1 MRRYILL
8 NLKFII
14 ISSQQI
20 QFLSTCPYK
29 VCLGNNFPFFPEVL
43 FFEVRSETGPHFLR
57 HIRLRFQGGN
67 GTLDCLHEKINFDP
81 CNKKLRGMGKFV
93 NARFARFTNSNPKL
107 RRCLSLD
114 WDFSD
119 SFALLTHQKNLAH
132 SFSVFCYRGQKLIFY
147 F

>member
-1 MRRYILL
+1 MEIFRVPFW
-8 NLKFII
+8 KF
-14 ISSQQI
+14 
-20 QFLSTCPYK
+20 
-29 VCLGNNFPFFPEVL
+29 FFRDGVL
-43 FFEVRSETGPHFLR
+43 TTIFKAFRHTFQEAYGP
-57 HIRLRFQGGN
+57 
-67 GTLDCLHEKINFDP
+67 LDCLHEKIIFDP

-132 SFSVFCYRGQKLIFY
+132 SFSVFCYRGQN
-147 F
+147 